1 MSFHSR
7 SFTVAITCISRFV
20 ALRDR
25 ALVRIGRARSQSA
38 GPTVSRHS
46 ISSGANLL
54 DAIYVRPAIA
64 PRAVALIC
72 HGIAETVEHWL
83 GVQQL
88 LASDGVA
95 SLVFNYSGFG
105 RSTGFI
111 DWLQCEQDAIAAFQA
126 LQRLA
131 PAQPITVL
139 GFSMGSGIAAAVI
152 NQLPAHRLILC
163 AAFTSFRDG
172 ARSVG
177 LPAFLNS
184 WVPPIWAAE
193 KSLTGCRLPILVVH
207 GEKDRLFPVQMAH
220 NLKSICG
227 ANAEL
232 IIVPGL
238 THCEPF
244 VEPDLSYWGP
254 LFPA

>member
-1 MSFHSR
+1 MSFHRR
-7 SFTVAITCISRFV
+7 SFSVAITCISRYV

-25 ALVRIGRARSQSA
+25 ALVRVGRARAQAA

-54 DAIYVRPAIA
+54 DALYVRPAAA
-64 PRAVALIC
+64 PREVVLIC
-72 HGIAETVEHWL
+72 HGIAETVEHWF

-88 LASDGVA
+88 LASHGVT

-111 DWLQCEQDAIAAFQA
+111 DWLQCEQDAIAAFHT

-152 NQLPAHRLILC
+152 NRLPARRLILC
-163 AAFTSFRDG
+163 AAFTSFRHG

-177 LPAFLNS
+177 LPAFLNW
-184 WVPPIWAAE
+184 WVPPIWSAE
-193 KSLTGCRLPILVVH
+193 ESLRDCRLPILLVH
-207 GEKDRLFPVQMAH
+207 GEKDRLFPVQMAGD
-220 NLKSICG
+220 LKSICG

-244 VEPDLSYWGP
+244 INPELSYWGR
-254 LFPA
+254 LFP